1 MTLMAGR
8 IFIIFEM
15 LYYTYQMD
23 FSDRYLEKFGFLYYI
38 GITLVLSISLF
49 LIFKGRDFIFL
60 TGTDYTGHGVELFCS
75 CTFLAVIVAILL
87 TWAIGKASEQ
97 PLWLP
102 LLAGIVIAGLCA
114 FGVNGGQ
121 AVEDAFQRMFGI
133 SLKKANALNMSD
145 LEVKKR

>member
-1 MTLMAGR
+1 MAGR

-15 LYYTYQMD
+15 LYNTYQMD
-23 FSDRYLEKFGFLYYI
+23 FSDRYMEKLGFLYYI
-38 GITLVLSISLF
+38 GITVVLSIALF

-60 TGTDYTGHGVELFCS
+60 TGTDDTGHGVALFCS

-114 FGVNGGQ
+114 FGVP
-121 AVEDAFQRMFGI
+121 ALLPHPIFFELLFGCVAANLI
-133 SLKKANALNMSD
+133 YWSLV
-145 LEVKKR
+145 LES